1 MYKLIEY
8 NDNYSKASR
17 SLWQYD
23 KDELNHNLA
32 DSESFESKVK
42 ITRNTPTGGNTID
55 IEIII
60 SLTLLEWHWLSEKLI
75 LFWHGHQLMLLLI
88 LQVKDD
94 LL

>member
-17 SLWQYD
+17 SLCQYD

-42 ITRNTPTGGNTID
+42 ITRNTPTGSNTTD

-60 SLTLLEWHWLSEKLI
+60 SLSLLE
-75 LFWHGHQLMLLLI
+75 
-88 LQVKDD
+88 
-94 LL
+94 